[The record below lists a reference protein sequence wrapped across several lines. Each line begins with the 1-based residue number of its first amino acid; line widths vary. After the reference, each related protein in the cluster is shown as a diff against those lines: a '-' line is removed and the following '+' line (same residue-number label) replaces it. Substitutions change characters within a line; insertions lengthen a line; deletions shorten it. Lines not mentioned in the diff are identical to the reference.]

1 MENLK
6 EIDNKLNNENIVK
19 ANKKNIIKDFTPDL
33 YSKIVS
39 IYNELVR
46 KYSFKENTNIN
57 NNNEVLGENIINK
70 EKKIED
76 IYLDKVERL
85 HELKISSYKDNIEKN
100 KVTQD
105 KYKLVEMINLEKDI
119 CNIKKLNNNIDTS
132 IEDKYEIEEDKYE
145 TFILDNFEE
154 DIKDVQKQNFKLDS
168 IENKMLDLNKKLK
181 LNTIDMVE
189 YNERFGKLEE
199 EKVDVVWGLT
209 ILNPSLLKEKHIQDT
224 ENRKFMVK
232 ELGTNALDKFKNI
245 KEKLTKSPN
254 VKTMDILS
262 RNLDNEIEETNN
274 SNLSI
279 QNSEEKVLKDLDER
293 IAKLPI
299 DSRERIRLEAMRNI
313 KRIDMHQA
321 KDLNNVS
328 NKQMDEKNLDKEEVE
343 ETTITKTTTTIT
355 RTITQIEEQNEFIVY
370 LQSKV
375 KVNQDPQNIIEVAN
389 AQILRDRT
397 RNDSRQIDILV
408 R

>member
-6 EIDNKLNNENIVK
+6 ELDNKLNNKNIVK
-19 ANKKNIIKDFTPDL
+19 ENKKNIIKDFTPDL

-119 CNIKKLNNNIDTS
+119 CNLKKLNNNIDTS

-279 QNSEEKVLKDLDER
+279 QNSEEKVLNDLEER
-293 IAKLPI
+293 IAKLPE

-313 KRIDMHQA
+313 KRIDMQQA

>member
-57 NNNEVLGENIINK
+57 NNNEVLGKNIINK

-119 CNIKKLNNNIDTS
+119 CNLKKLNNNIDTS

-343 ETTITKTTTTIT
+343 ETTITKTTTIT

>member
-1 MENLK
+1 MEILK
-6 EIDNKLNNENIVK
+6 ELDNKLNNKNIVK
-19 ANKKNIIKDFTPDL
+19 ENKKSIIKDFTPDL

-119 CNIKKLNNNIDTS
+119 CNLKKLNNNIDTS

-209 ILNPSLLKEKHIQDT
+209 ILNPSLLKERHIQDT

-279 QNSEEKVLKDLDER
+279 QNSEEKVLDDLEER
-293 IAKLPI
+293 IAKLPE

-313 KRIDMHQA
+313 KRIDMQQA

>member
-6 EIDNKLNNENIVK
+6 ELDNKLNNKNIVK
-19 ANKKNIIKDFTPDL
+19 ENKKSIIKDFTPDL

-119 CNIKKLNNNIDTS
+119 CNLKKLNNNIDTS

-254 VKTMDILS
+254 VKTRDILS

-279 QNSEEKVLKDLDER
+279 QNSEEKVLDDLEER
-293 IAKLPI
+293 IAKLPE

-313 KRIDMHQA
+313 KRIDMQQA

>member
-119 CNIKKLNNNIDTS
+119 CSIKKLNNNIDTS

-154 DIKDVQKQNFKLDS
+154 DIKDVQKQNLKLDS

-189 YNERFGKLEE
+189 YNERFGELEE

-209 ILNPSLLKEKHIQDT
+209 ILNPSLLKEKHIQNT

>member
-6 EIDNKLNNENIVK
+6 ELDNKLNNKNIVK
-19 ANKKNIIKDFTPDL
+19 ENKKSIIKDFTPDL

-119 CNIKKLNNNIDTS
+119 CNLKKLNNNIDTS

-209 ILNPSLLKEKHIQDT
+209 ILNPSLLKERHIQDT

-254 VKTMDILS
+254 VKTRDILS

-279 QNSEEKVLKDLDER
+279 QNSEEKVLDDLEER
-293 IAKLPI
+293 IAKLPE

-313 KRIDMHQA
+313 KRIDMQQA

>member
-6 EIDNKLNNENIVK
+6 ELDNKLNNKNIVK
-19 ANKKNIIKDFTPDL
+19 ENKKNIIKDFTPDL

-119 CNIKKLNNNIDTS
+119 CNLKKLNNNIDTS

-279 QNSEEKVLKDLDER
+279 QNSEEKVLDDLEER
-293 IAKLPI
+293 IAKLPE

-313 KRIDMHQA
+313 KRIDMQQA